1 MPATPPPPPTS
12 GNQLV
17 ELLRD
22 AMQPALEAAFSDV
35 VDGLRQP
42 MLDRLERMELDR
54 APYLDGLLA
63 LKDRREIIL
72 RGFREDMAA
81 AWRAAAE
88 GEAPAARFG
97 QEHAGPEL
105 GLVEEDELDVRLAT
119 EQLADV
125 ISREWQSELL
135 RLNGYLTWLDMGVR
149 LEPDSAPYSPARV
162 AMAVYRGFAGAALP
176 GNVRALAVQCCGR
189 EFVELLGPIY
199 ESMHARLVRRLG
211 PQDSTGPRMRRAQAI
226 PSAGDET
233 ASEPDWMTRFF
244 VSWDQDEGGAGAT
257 PPEAGTLPPALHQL
271 LEESRLQRARAQ
283 GVAPTSEAK
292 TSLSQRE
299 LVVALTLLQI
309 ASPEVHAEVLADP
322 KKLQAAF
329 KQQIFLHAAQLGVAP
344 EAVAISEADENVVD
358 LVGMLFEVIFRE
370 SHLGDEQ
377 VHVLGRLMAPM
388 TKVALQDRRLFLQAT
403 HSARRLLNLL
413 VEACDGNPGENEAQ
427 RLLLEKVRDTVQRL
441 VSDFD
446 ESQSVFRAA
455 RTEFNDFYAHYRSE
469 AEKVEQALAAEQ
481 QVKDAEAAMLARLH
495 AELDARLQGRDV
507 PSAMQHALR
516 EGWPAYAARM
526 QSLNKPQAAPMM
538 LDGLLQ
544 AVDDAHVRGD
554 VRAWHAAMDW
564 LQPMWMA
571 SGQSRAAIAARRE
584 QLFASLVLPAAPD
597 AATETE
603 MAPNPPSVAAPAA
616 SAATAPVL
624 PGLLDAHEWVE
635 GLEHLDPVMTDY
647 FQQLREGSW
656 LDFVDKD
663 NRVQAGRLSWISPVS
678 RRLMF
683 VNRAGGR
690 ICVASV
696 QELVVMAQL
705 GRVRMH
711 RDEDAFYSAMQ
722 GVVDRLV
729 LPSQP

>member
-1 MPATPPPPPTS
+1 MPATPPPSPAS

-17 ELLRD
+17 ELLRE
-22 AMQPALEAAFSDV
+22 AMQPPLEAAFADV

-42 MLDRLERMELDR
+42 MLDRLERMELDS

-63 LKDRREIIL
+63 LRDRRELVL
-72 RGFREDMAA
+72 RGFREDMEA

-97 QEHAGPEL
+97 QERTGSDL

-119 EQLADV
+119 EQLSDA

-149 LEPDSAPYSPARV
+149 LSPDSAPYSPARI
-162 AMAVYRGFAGAALP
+162 AMAVYRGFAGASLP
-176 GNVRALAVQCCGR
+176 GNVRALAVQCFGR

-199 ESMHARLVRRLG
+199 EAMHARLVRRLG
-211 PQDSTGPRMRRAQAI
+211 PQDSTGARMRRRQAL
-226 PSAGDET
+226 PSAGDE
-233 ASEPDWMTRFF
+233 AANEPDWMTRFF
-244 VSWDQDEGGAGAT
+244 VSWDHEEEAGAVS
-257 PPEAGTLPPALHQL
+257 PDAATLPPALHHL
-271 LEESRLQRARAQ
+271 LEESRLQRARSL
-283 GVAPTSEAK
+283 GEARTAVQR

-309 ASPEVHAEVLADP
+309 AAPEVHAEVLADP
-322 KKLQAAF
+322 GKLQAAF

-388 TKVALQDRRLFLQAT
+388 TKVALQDRKLFLQAT
-403 HSARRLLNLL
+403 HSARRLLNVL

-427 RLLLEKVRDTVQRL
+427 RLLLEKVRDTVLRL
-441 VSDFD
+441 VADFD

-455 RTEFNDFYAHYRSE
+455 RTEFNDFYTRYSRE
-469 AEKVEQALAAEQ
+469 AEKVERALAAEQ
-481 QVKDAEAAMLARLH
+481 QAKDAETAVMAQFAADL
-495 AELDARLQGRDV
+495 EARLQARDIPAEV
-507 PSAMQHALR
+507 RRVLT

-526 QSLNKPQAAPMM
+526 RGLNKPQVAPMM
-538 LDGLLQ
+538 LDGLLE
-544 AVDDAHVRGD
+544 AVAAANDRGD
-554 VRAWHAAMDW
+554 VRAWHAALDW

-571 SGQSRAAIAARRE
+571 SGQAKDVVARQRE
-584 QLFASLVLPAAPD
+584 QLFAALVAPQEAAP
-597 AATETE
+597 
-603 MAPNPPSVAAPAA
+603 VAAQAP
-616 SAATAPVL
+616 SSPAATAPLL
-624 PGLLDAHEWVE
+624 PGLLESHELRE
-635 GLEHLDPVMTDY
+635 GLARQDPVMTDY

-678 RRLMF
+678 GRMMF
-683 VNRAGGR
+683 VNRAGAR

-696 QELVVMAQL
+696 QELVVMGQL

-729 LPSQP
+729 VPALR

>member
-1 MPATPPPPPTS
+1 MPATPPPPATS

-17 ELLRD
+17 ELLRE
-22 AMQPALEAAFSDV
+22 AMQPSLDAAFADV
-35 VDGLRQP
+35 IDGLRQP

-54 APYLDGLLA
+54 GPYLDGLLA
-63 LKDRREIIL
+63 LKERRELIL

-97 QEHAGPEL
+97 QEQTGNDL

-135 RLNGYLTWLDMGVR
+135 RLNGYLTWLDMGIR
-149 LEPDSAPYSPARV
+149 LQPDSAPYSPARI
-162 AMAVYRGFAGAALP
+162 AMAVYRGLAGASLP

-189 EFVELLGPIY
+189 EFVELIGPIY
-199 ESMHARLVRRLG
+199 ESMHERLVRRLG
-211 PQDSTGPRMRRAQAI
+211 AQDSVTPRMRRAQAI
-226 PSAGDET
+226 PSAGDEGT
-233 ASEPDWMTRFF
+233 HEPDWMTRFF
-244 VSWDQDEGGAGAT
+244 VSWDHGDVDAMVDSTDNA
-257 PPEAGTLPPALHQL
+257 TLPPALHQL
-271 LEESRLQRARAQ
+271 LEESRLQRARAH
-283 GVAPTSEAK
+283 GAMRTTAPR

-309 ASPEVHAEVLADP
+309 AAPEVHVEVLASPD
-322 KKLQAAF
+322 KLQAAF

-344 EAVAISEADENVVD
+344 EAVAISDADENVVD

-370 SHLGDEQ
+370 SHLATEQ

-388 TKVALQDRRLFLQAT
+388 AKVALQDRKLFLQAT
-403 HSARRLLNLL
+403 HSARRLLNVL
-413 VEACDGNPGENEAQ
+413 VEACDGNPGENDAQ
-427 RLLLEKVRDTVQRL
+427 RLLLDKVKDTVQRL
-441 VSDFD
+441 VADFD

-455 RTEFNDFYAHYRSE
+455 RTDFNDFYARYRGE
-469 AEKVEQALAAEQ
+469 AEKAERALAAEQ
-481 QVKDAEAAMLARLH
+481 QVKDAEVAALARF
-495 AELDARLQGRDV
+495 AEGLDVRLQGREV
-507 PSAMQHALR
+507 PVPMQRVLR
-516 EGWPAYAARM
+516 EGWPAYASRM
-526 QSLNKPQAAPMM
+526 QALNKPQAAPMM

-544 AVDDAHVRGD
+544 AVDVANVRGD
-554 VRAWHAAMDW
+554 VRNWHAAMDW

-571 SGQSRAAIAARRE
+571 SGHAKDAIARQRE
-584 QLFASLVLPAAPD
+584 QLFAALVTPQAAVPAEVATSSGAP
-597 AATETE
+597 
-603 MAPNPPSVAAPAA
+603 PPL
-616 SAATAPVL
+616 L
-624 PGLLDAHEWVE
+624 PGLLESHEWQE
-635 GLEHLDPVMTDY
+635 GLHRHDPVMTDY

-656 LDFVDKD
+656 LDFVNKD

-678 RRLMF
+678 GRMMF
-683 VNRAGGR
+683 VNRAGAR

-696 QELVVMAQL
+696 QELVVMGQL
-705 GRVRMH
+705 GRVRTH

-729 LPSQP
+729 VPAQP

>member
-1 MPATPPPPPTS
+1 MPATPPPIPAS
-12 GNQLV
+12 GNPLV
-17 ELLRD
+17 ALLREV
-22 AMQPALEAAFSDV
+22 MQPPLEAAFADV

-54 APYLDGLLA
+54 GPYLEGLLA
-63 LKDRREIIL
+63 LRDRRESIL
-72 RGFREDMAA
+72 RGFRQDMAL
-81 AWRAAAE
+81 AWQAAAE

-97 QEHAGPEL
+97 QDQAGADL

-119 EQLADV
+119 DQLADA
-125 ISREWQSELL
+125 IAREWQSELL

-149 LEPDSAPYSPARV
+149 LPPDSAPYSPARI
-162 AMAVYRGFAGAALP
+162 AMAVYRGFAGASLP

-199 ESMHARLVRRLG
+199 ESLHARLVRRLG
-211 PQDSTGPRMRRAQAI
+211 PQDSTGPRMRRRQAI
-226 PSAGDET
+226 PSAGDEAT
-233 ASEPDWMTRFF
+233 TEPDWMTRFF
-244 VSWDQDEGGAGAT
+244 VSWDHEGEGVAAAASSDAT
-257 PPEAGTLPPALHQL
+257 TLPPALHHL
-271 LEESRLQRARAQ
+271 LGESRQQRAGGEDAGRGA
-283 GVAPTSEAK
+283 AAR

-322 KKLQAAF
+322 RKLQAAF

-403 HSARRLLNLL
+403 HSARRLLNVL

-427 RLLLEKVRDTVQRL
+427 RLLLEKVKDTVQRL
-441 VSDFD
+441 VADFD

-455 RTEFNDFYAHYRSE
+455 RTDFSDFYARYRSE
-469 AEKVEQALAAEQ
+469 AEKVERALAAEQ
-481 QVKDAEAAMLARLH
+481 QAKDAEAAVVARCV
-495 AELDARLQGRDV
+495 AELEGRLRGRDI
-507 PSAMQHALR
+507 PPALQAVLQD
-516 EGWPAYAARM
+516 GWPAYAARM

-544 AVDDAHVRGD
+544 AVDDALVRGD
-554 VRAWHAAMDW
+554 VRAWHAALDW

-571 SGQSRAAIAARRE
+571 SGQSRTAIAALRE
-584 QLFASLVLPAAPD
+584 QLFAQLVAPQATSPAPATEPLPAAP
-597 AATETE
+597 TPE
-603 MAPNPPSVAAPAA
+603 
-616 SAATAPVL
+616 PVLL
-624 PGLLDAHEWVE
+624 PGLLETHEWVE
-635 GLEHLDPVMTDY
+635 GLEHLDPVMTAY
-647 FQQLREGSW
+647 FQQLHEGSW

-683 VNRAGGR
+683 VNRAGAR

-729 LPSQP
+729 APATL

>member
-1 MPATPPPPPTS
+1 MPATPSPLPTS

-17 ELLRD
+17 ELLRE
-22 AMQPALEAAFSDV
+22 AMQSPLEAAFSDV

-54 APYLDGLLA
+54 GPYLDGLLA
-63 LKDRREIIL
+63 LKDRREVIL
-72 RGFREDMAA
+72 RGFREDMMQ
-81 AWRAAAE
+81 AWRAAAA
-88 GEAPAARFG
+88 GEAPAAYFG
-97 QEHAGPEL
+97 QQQTGSDL

-119 EQLADV
+119 DQLADV
-125 ISREWQSELL
+125 ISREWQAELL

-149 LEPDSAPYSPARV
+149 LAPDSAPYSPARI

-211 PQDSTGPRMRRAQAI
+211 PQDSTTARMRRPQSI
-226 PSAGDET
+226 PSAGDEA

-244 VSWDQDEGGAGAT
+244 VSWDEEGDAAGASSD
-257 PPEAGTLPPALHQL
+257 AGTLPPALHQL
-271 LEESRLQRARAQ
+271 LEESRHQRADAQGRARAPA
-283 GVAPTSEAK
+283 VR

-309 ASPEVHAEVLADP
+309 ASPEVHDEVLADP
-322 KKLQAAF
+322 RKLQAAF

-344 EAVAISEADENVVD
+344 EAVAISDADENVVD
-358 LVGMLFEVIFRE
+358 LVGMLFEMIFRE
-370 SHLGDEQ
+370 SHLGNEQ

-388 TKVALQDRRLFLQAT
+388 TKVALQDRKLFLQAT
-403 HSARRLLNLL
+403 HSARRLLNVL

-427 RLLLEKVRDTVQRL
+427 RQLLEKVRDTVQRL
-441 VSDFD
+441 VADFD
-446 ESQSVFRAA
+446 ESQTVFRSA
-455 RTEFNDFYAHYRSE
+455 RTDFNDFYARYRDE
-469 AEKVEQALAAEQ
+469 AEKAEQALAAEQ
-481 QVKDAEAAMLARLH
+481 QAKDDEAQVLAGFSAQL
-495 AELDARLQGRDV
+495 EARLQGRDV
-507 PSAMQHALR
+507 PAAMRQGLLD
-516 EGWPAYAARM
+516 GWPAYAARM

-571 SGQSRAAIAARRE
+571 SGHSRAAIAALRE
-584 QLFASLVLPAAPD
+584 QLFAALVVPDASASPAPVAEPVPAAP
-597 AATETE
+597 
-603 MAPNPPSVAAPAA
+603 
-616 SAATAPVL
+616 APVL
-624 PGLLDAHEWVE
+624 PGLLDTHEWVE

-647 FQQLREGSW
+647 FQHLREGSW

-683 VNRAGGR
+683 VNRNGAR

-729 LPSQP
+729 VPPQP

>member
-88 GEAPAARFG
+88 GEAPTARFG
-97 QEHAGPEL
+97 QEHAGPDL

-149 LEPDSAPYSPARV
+149 LEPDSAPYSPARI

-211 PQDSTGPRMRRAQAI
+211 PQDSTGPRMRRAQTI

-244 VSWDQDEGGAGAT
+244 VSWDQDEGGAGTASS
-257 PPEAGTLPPALHQL
+257 EAGTLPPALHQL
-271 LEESRLQRARAQ
+271 LEDSRLQRARAQ
-283 GVAPTSEAK
+283 GAAPASGAR

-441 VSDFD
+441 VADFD

-455 RTEFNDFYAHYRSE
+455 RTDFNDFYGRYRGE

-481 QVKDAEAAMLARLH
+481 QARDAEAAIVAGFLS
-495 AELDARLQGRDV
+495 ELETRLQGHDV
-507 PSAMQHALR
+507 PSAMQHTLR

-526 QSLNKPQAAPMM
+526 QALNKPQAASMM

-544 AVDDAHVRGD
+544 AVDDAHIRGD

-571 SGQSRAAIAARRE
+571 SGQSRTAIAARRE
-584 QLFASLVLPAAPD
+584 QLFASLVLPTAPAA
-597 AATETE
+597 AMATP
-603 MAPNPPSVAAPAA
+603 APAAAPAA
-616 SAATAPVL
+616 PAATAPVL
-624 PGLLDAHEWVE
+624 PGLLEADEWVE

-647 FQQLREGSW
+647 FQQLRVGSW

-729 LPSQP
+729 VPSQP

>member
-1 MPATPPPPPTS
+1 MPTPPPLPTT

-17 ELLRD
+17 ALLRE
-22 AMQPALEAAFSDV
+22 AMQPPLDAAFADV

-54 APYLDGLLA
+54 GPYLDGLLA
-63 LKDRREIIL
+63 LKDRREAIL
-72 RGFREDMAA
+72 RGFREDMAS
-81 AWRAAAE
+81 AWQIAAE
-88 GEAPAARFG
+88 GEASAVRFG
-97 QEHAGPEL
+97 EEHTGDAVGL

-119 EQLADV
+119 EQLADA

-149 LEPDSAPYSPARV
+149 LQPDSAPYSPARI
-162 AMAVYRGFAGAALP
+162 AMAVYRGLAGASLP

-189 EFVELLGPIY
+189 EFVELVGPIY

-211 PQDSTGPRMRRAQAI
+211 AQDSTTARMRRAQSI
-226 PSAGDET
+226 PSAGDEAT
-233 ASEPDWMTRFF
+233 SEPDWMTRFF
-244 VSWDQDEGGAGAT
+244 VSWDQGDADSTTASPDGT
-257 PPEAGTLPPALHQL
+257 TLPPALHHL
-271 LEESRLQRARAQ
+271 LEESRQQRARDQ
-283 GVAPTSEAK
+283 GSVRSAVPR

-309 ASPEVHAEVLADP
+309 AAPEVHAEVLARPDR
-322 KKLQAAF
+322 LQAAF
-329 KQQIFLHAAQLGVAP
+329 KQQIFRQAAQLGVAP
-344 EAVAISEADENVVD
+344 EAVAIADADENVVD

-370 SHLGDEQ
+370 SHLATEQ

-388 TKVALQDRRLFLQAT
+388 AKVALQDRKLFLQAT
-403 HSARRLLNLL
+403 HSARRLLNVL
-413 VEACDGNPGENEAQ
+413 VEACDGNPGENDAQ
-427 RLLLEKVRDTVQRL
+427 RLLLEKVKDTVQRL
-441 VSDFD
+441 VADFD

-455 RTEFNDFYAHYRSE
+455 RTDFNDFYARYRGE
-469 AEKVEQALAAEQ
+469 AEKAEQALAAEQ
-481 QVKDAEAAMLARLH
+481 YARDAEAAVVATC
-495 AELDARLQGRDV
+495 AGVLDAKLQANDV
-507 PSAMQHALR
+507 PAPMRRVLQD
-516 EGWPAYAARM
+516 GWPAYAARM

-544 AVDDAHVRGD
+544 AIDVANARGD
-554 VRAWHAAMDW
+554 VRNWHAAMDW

-571 SGQSRAAIAARRE
+571 SGQGKDAIARQRE
-584 QLFASLVLPAAPD
+584 QLFAALVTPQAVTPPAA
-597 AATETE
+597 EV
-603 MAPNPPSVAAPAA
+603 APSSAPPL
-616 SAATAPVL
+616 L
-624 PGLLDAHEWVE
+624 PGLLDSHELQE
-635 GLEHLDPVMTDY
+635 GLQRHDPVMTDY

-663 NRVQAGRLSWISPVS
+663 NRVQVGRLSWISPVS

-729 LPSQP
+729 VPARP